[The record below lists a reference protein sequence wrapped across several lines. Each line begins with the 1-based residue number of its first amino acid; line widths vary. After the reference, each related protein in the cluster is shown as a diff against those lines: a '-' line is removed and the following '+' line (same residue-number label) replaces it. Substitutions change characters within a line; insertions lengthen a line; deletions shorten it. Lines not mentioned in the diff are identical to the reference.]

1 MQSNAGRPRAP
12 GRGPRLRAAVF
23 AATLAELAERGYANL
38 TIDNVARRTGV
49 HKTSLYRHWPDRQR
63 LVLEA
68 LTANV
73 ASGMP
78 IPDTGQIETDLRAY
92 ARSLVGWLTSP
103 VGQAILAAT
112 LSDAA
117 RVPEIGALERG
128 FYDDRL
134 RRAEPIVSRAIARGE
149 LPPDTDAAEVVKTM
163 IAPIYLRLL
172 ITAEPID
179 ATTADRAAQLALV
192 AARAGILSHASS
204 GHVST

>member
-1 MQSNAGRPRAP
+1 LHSDDRRPRAP

-38 TIDNVARRTGV
+38 TVDNVARRAGV

-63 LVLEA
+63 LVLDA

-73 ASGMP
+73 AASMP
-78 IPDTGQIETDLRAY
+78 IPDTGHLETDLRAY
-92 ARSLVGWLTSP
+92 ARELVGWLTSP
-103 VGQAILAAT
+103 VGRAILAAT

-128 FYDDRL
+128 FFDDRL
-134 RRAEPIVSRAIARGE
+134 RRAEPLITRAIARGE
-149 LPPDTDAAEVVKTM
+149 VPSDTDPAEVVKTM

-179 ATTADRAAQLALV
+179 ATTADRAAHLALV
-192 AARAGILSHASS
+192 AAQAGILGRASS
-204 GHVST
+204 SRPAT